1 MALMYRASRR
11 LTDRPSTC
19 PIEYGEPIDG
29 AATAHVALLTESET
43 LEYRKFRCVSVTYV
57 VAVSLTPYWPDV
69 GIMAAFAKAVLSWL
83 VVGPV
88 S

>member
-1 MALMYRASRR
+1 MALMYRASKRF
-11 LTDRPSTC
+11 TGRPIVC
-19 PIEYGEPIDG
+19 DIECGEPIAG
-29 AATAHVALLTESET
+29 EATAHVALLTAEEL
-43 LEYRKFRCVSVTYV
+43 LEYRKIRCVSVTYV

-83 VVGPV
+83 LVGPV